1 MARLAIRSFASGVAL
16 LVLFGSALFHVASC
30 DASSSECPD
39 FFADIPYVRFEG
51 NQTSNLFAFRHYDAD
66 EVVCVRGTCRKQR
79 EWLRFSVAFW
89 HTIRGEGRDPFGEP
103 TKQWPWETA
112 PASDKM
118 ERAKLRMNAMFQFLD
133 KLGVDWWCFHDRDIA
148 PEGEG
153 GDLKET
159 ERNLLAM
166 VGLAKELQQASGKKL
181 LWATANLFSSPRYMN
196 GAGTSPDK
204 AVFLSAALQV
214 KQALDAGKELGGEGY
229 VFWGGREGYATLLNT
244 DMGVELDHLAAL
256 FRAASGYADKIGW
269 RGQFLIE
276 PKPRE
281 PSANQYD
288 YDVR

>member
-1 MARLAIRSFASGVAL
+1 
-16 LVLFGSALFHVASC
+16 
-30 DASSSECPD
+30 
-39 FFADIPYVRFEG
+39 VRFEG
-51 NQTSNLFAFRHYDAD
+51 NQTSNLFAFRYYDAD

-159 ERNLLAM
+159 ERNLLDM

>member
-1 MARLAIRSFASGVAL
+1 
-16 LVLFGSALFHVASC
+16 
-30 DASSSECPD
+30 
-39 FFADIPYVRFEG
+39 
-51 NQTSNLFAFRHYDAD
+51 
-66 EVVCVRGTCRKQR
+66 
-79 EWLRFSVAFW
+79 
-89 HTIRGEGRDPFGEP
+89 
-103 TKQWPWETA
+103 
-112 PASDKM
+112 M

-159 ERNLLAM
+159 ERNLLDM

-288 YDVR
+288 YDFR